1 MRQDESV
8 ALEKHVVCLYLQSLF
23 VMGLVLDGVADE
35 AANQAPGDEREAR
48 RVPKTG
54 VDTTRRKLK
63 TLRVAWL
70 GSRGRVPLRA
80 GIGGCMTHGKLIAH
94 PAKDTFT
101 RFVAPHR

>member
-35 AANQAPGDEREAR
+35 AANQTRGKPEGCQRQALTLLGDS
-48 RVPKTG
+48 PKRSVWHT
-54 VDTTRRKLK
+54 
-63 TLRVAWL
+63 AWL